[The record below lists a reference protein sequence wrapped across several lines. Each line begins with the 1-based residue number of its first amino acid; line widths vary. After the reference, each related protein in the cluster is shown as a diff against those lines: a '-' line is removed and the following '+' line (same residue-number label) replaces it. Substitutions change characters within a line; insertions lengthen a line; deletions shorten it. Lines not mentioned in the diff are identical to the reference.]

1 MAIVKR
7 GCISSLWCQK
17 SNLEIVITMP
27 RWVSKQLGD
36 SVTYRTIKAV
46 IYGDIQNVQQ
56 FENSWLRFRQSQ
68 KPDKFFFIIFKEVR
82 LSGMAKTMP
91 QGTLYSPMPPPHKK
105 KRYSALQC
113 AWHWLTWP
121 QYCCLQLYS
130 PFRFSP
136 CNIAR
141 LLGNHSGVRFRV
153 KHPSVEPC
161 WHKTVRL

>member
-27 RWVSKQLGD
+27 RRVSKQLGD

-91 QGTLYSPMPPPHKK
+91 QGTLYSPMPPPTQKK
-105 KRYSALQC
+105 GTL
-113 AWHWLTWP
+113 
-121 QYCCLQLYS
+121 LYNVHGIGLLGH
-130 PFRFSP
+130 
-136 CNIAR
+136 NIAACSCI
-141 LLGNHSGVRFRV
+141 LRFV
-153 KHPSVEPC
+153 FHPVI
-161 WHKTVRL
+161 LQDY